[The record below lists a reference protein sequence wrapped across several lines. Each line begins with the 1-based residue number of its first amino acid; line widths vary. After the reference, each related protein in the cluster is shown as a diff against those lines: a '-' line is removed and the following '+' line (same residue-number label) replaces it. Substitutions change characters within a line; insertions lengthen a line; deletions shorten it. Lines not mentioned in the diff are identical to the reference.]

1 MRTQTIAGQRIRQVA
16 AIAVASTFL
25 TQNFAWAICSDGT
38 TFPAGNQGFVYS
50 TLSTAAP
57 SLANMSPF
65 MFTGTA
71 GSVLPTRARTSK
83 AAHPPH
89 SMRSCAKN
97 RPAGARL

>member
-1 MRTQTIAGQRIRQVA
+1 MRTQTIAGQRIRRVA
-16 AIAVASTFL
+16 AIAAASTFL

-50 TLSTAAP
+50 TLNTVAP

-71 GSVLPTRARTSK
+71 GSVFVPDNSSFENNNSAVDRAPL
-83 AAHPPH
+83 H
-89 SMRSCAKN
+89 
-97 RPAGARL
+97 